1 MHKALSNFYSRAR
14 GRIAPGLCYSQEVY
28 ERVLDE
34 YVAEGATWLD
44 LGCGH
49 QVLPPW
55 RVEAERRLVG
65 RCRAVV
71 GLDFDEKSLRHHAS
85 IRHRLRG
92 DISRLPFA
100 DDTFDLATMN
110 MVVEHLSDPVVQFR
124 EVRRVLRP
132 GGLLIFHTPNAHSHF
147 VLLRRLVP
155 GPVARR
161 LARLLEDREA
171 EDVFEVHYKANTR
184 GRIRELA
191 GEAGLEVAELRMI
204 STDAALKIIPPL
216 VVVELLWIRALMTGP
231 LEPLRT
237 NIIGVLRKAP
247 RHEAGTNGAGANG
260 RGRDGA

>member
-1 MHKALSNFYSRAR
+1 MRKALDNFYGRAR
-14 GRIAPGLCYSQEVY
+14 RSIAPGLCYSQEVY

-34 YVAEGATWLD
+34 YLAEGAVWLD

-55 RVEAERRLVG
+55 RAEAERRLVG

-71 GLDFDEKSLRHHAS
+71 GLDYDAKSLTHHES

-110 MVVEHLSDPVVQFR
+110 MVVEHLSDPAVQFR
-124 EVRRVLRP
+124 EVGRVLRP

-147 VLLRRLVP
+147 VMLRRLVP
-155 GPVARR
+155 GGVARW
-161 LARLLEDREA
+161 LARLLEEREA
-171 EDVFEVHYKANTR
+171 DDVFEVHYKANTR
-184 GRIRELA
+184 RRIRELA
-191 GEAGLEVAELRMI
+191 GESGLEVSELRMI
-204 STDAALKIIPPL
+204 STDASLKLIPPL

-231 LEPLRT
+231 LAPLRT
-237 NIIGVLRKAP
+237 NIIGVLRKPPAAA
-247 RHEAGTNGAGANG
+247 AGGNG
-260 RGRDGA
+260 RGGDGG